1 MNDIG
6 LKKKFKRFKILLDF
20 VCSFTIV
27 TGIIRSKNKHKMIL
41 LYHVQPKKVT
51 SLLLK
56 FQQKP

>member
-41 LYHVQPKKVT
+41 LYHGQPKKVT
-51 SLLLK
+51 SLLL
-56 FQQKP
+56 PL